1 MAART
6 AAGAAAAIR
15 PRSFW
20 AMLNNAERAELTDRS
35 VSQVLMPAVALTLQ
49 GDPSDRIYVLLHGFV
64 KATTVV
70 PKTGLEVILRVY
82 GPGDII
88 GCDFM
93 IPDQRHLETAL
104 PLTRGRA
111 ISISI
116 VDFSK
121 YLDRFINAARAA
133 LIVMQQRIQDA
144 DTRAAARTRTA
155 KVRIAQLLVNLA
167 EDYGIQTANG
177 THIPVPLSQS
187 ELASLAG
194 DSRETVARVLWA
206 LRDEGLVA
214 TGYRRISV
222 ADMPGLRKL
231 AAAME

>member
-1 MAART
+1 MLSRGLPRFPSYSEPTTGVVLKFQTAGKGSRRERRAAGSRANHGRSRGDAGLLHARRVRGASPAQFIPSSSGDRGHRDSGRGTASDLVRPLCVALMAART

-93 IPDQRHLETAL
+93 IPE
-104 PLTRGRA
+104 
-111 ISISI
+111 
-116 VDFSK
+116 
-121 YLDRFINAARAA
+121 
-133 LIVMQQRIQDA
+133 
-144 DTRAAARTRTA
+144 
-155 KVRIAQLLVNLA
+155 
-167 EDYGIQTANG
+167 
-177 THIPVPLSQS
+177 
-187 ELASLAG
+187 
-194 DSRETVARVLWA
+194 
-206 LRDEGLVA
+206 
-214 TGYRRISV
+214 
-222 ADMPGLRKL
+222 
-231 AAAME
+231 